1 MWKAD
6 PAPPLRPGVQ
16 SDSSYVFL
24 IPSNHGVQE
33 TVLEEGPTFWSEELI
48 CFVFLSKS
56 LPHVLLQFPHM
67 TVGVGMDEY

>member
-48 CFVFLSKS
+48 CFVLLSKS
-56 LPHVLLQFPHM
+56 LPLRAASVSAYDS
-67 TVGVGMDEY
+67 GGGNG